1 MAIYSQRME
10 QCAAGKRLFLEYGIA
25 GRNHGRSFRAV
36 PYLKARCLGAD
47 WQRALILISTGKMHA
62 EAAGGKLQSFSLRVL
77 DFVYRALFI
86 T

>member
-47 WQRALILISTGKMHA
+47 WQRALILIS
-62 EAAGGKLQSFSLRVL
+62 L
-77 DFVYRALFI
+77 DIDWKKCTRKQPEI
-86 T
+86 SCN